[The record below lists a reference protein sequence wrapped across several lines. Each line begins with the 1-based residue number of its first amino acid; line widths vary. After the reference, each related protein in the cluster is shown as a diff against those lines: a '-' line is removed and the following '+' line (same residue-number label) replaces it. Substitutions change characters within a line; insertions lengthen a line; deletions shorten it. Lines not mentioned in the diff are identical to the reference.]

1 MPEKQTNF
9 CFKFIRK
16 NTIKNYVFEI
26 FACLSSQVY
35 HSEMS
40 TGLMSTLKNNVYFN
54 LTEQNSVGTS
64 LVMFIS
70 HCGKQ

>member
-16 NTIKNYVFEI
+16 NTIKNCVFEI

-35 HSEMS
+35 DSEMP

-54 LTEQNSVGTS
+54 LTEQNSGGTS